1 MSVDVDKFAE
11 EAFKRDTRI
20 RYVGIVDDE
29 YQVLLSKMREGVESI
44 STSEVDRNFV
54 QFMPPIIIDSAE
66 KLNGILG
73 DLESVSMRYEKVLLV
88 FFRVKKV
95 VVVLSY
101 NPSVTTPFI
110 GAASDLIQKLG
121 TTYLDE

>member
-1 MSVDVDKFAE
+1 
-11 EAFKRDTRI
+11 
-20 RYVGIVDDE
+20 
-29 YQVLLSKMREGVESI
+29 
-44 STSEVDRNFV
+44 
-54 QFMPPIIIDSAE
+54 MPPIIIDSAE